1 MSGGAPRI
9 VEVLDLIS
17 KQPNGVSVTELSR
30 MLNITKASASR
41 MLAGFVEAGLL
52 ERDAAQ
58 RHTPGLRLWTLGAR
72 ALQCFRPAEIA
83 RPIIYEASQRHGIGI
98 YLATARGSTIYYIE
112 QVGPEIALNMPIHTV
127 LPIHACSPGKAI
139 LAFSSDDFIELVLS
153 KPLPRLTKHTITTR
167 EGMEQEIAEIKR
179 RGFSVNRGEAVENAL
194 GIAVPIFDHT
204 GRPVASIG
212 NACAPEEFGEEYIAR
227 MAPVVIEIGSALS
240 RALGYTTIGLRV
252 G

>member
-1 MSGGAPRI
+1 MSGGASRLA
-9 VEVLDLIS
+9 EVLDLIS
-17 KQPNGVSVTELSR
+17 KQPGGVSVTELSR
-30 MLNITKASASR
+30 MLAITKASASR
-41 MLAGFVEAGLL
+41 MLASFVEVGLL

-58 RHTPGLRLWTLGAR
+58 RHTPGMRLWTLGAR

-83 RPIIYEASQRHGIGI
+83 RPIIYEASKTHGIGL
-98 YLATARGSTIYYIE
+98 YLATARGSIVYYIE
-112 QVGPEIALNMPIHTV
+112 QVGPGIALNMPIHTV

-139 LAFSSDDFIELVLS
+139 LAFSAPDFIESVLS
-153 KPLPRLTKHTITTR
+153 QPLPRLTKHTITTR
-167 EGMEQEIAEIKR
+167 EGMEAELAEIKR

-212 NACAPEEFGEEYIAR
+212 NACAPEEFGDEYVSH
-227 MAPVVIEIGSALS
+227 MAPMVLEIGSRLS
-240 RALGYTTIGLRV
+240 GALGYTSIGLRV

>member
-17 KQPNGVSVTELSR
+17 KQPSGVSVTELSR
-30 MLNITKASASR
+30 MLTITKASASR

-58 RHTPGLRLWTLGAR
+58 RHTLGLRLWTLGAR

-83 RPIIYEASQRHGIGI
+83 RPIIYEASKRHGIGI
-98 YLATARGSTIYYIE
+98 YLATVRGATVYYLE
-112 QVGPEIALNMPIHTV
+112 QVGPGIPLNMPIHTV
-127 LPIHACSPGKAI
+127 LPIHASGPGKAI
-139 LAFSSDDFIELVLS
+139 LAFSSAEFIESILC
-153 KPLPRLTKHTITTR
+153 KPLKGLTAQTITTR
-167 EGMEQEIAEIKR
+167 EDLERELAEIKR
-179 RGFSVNRGEAVENAL
+179 QGYAVNRGEAEENAL
-194 GIAVPIFDHT
+194 GIAVPVFDHT

-212 NACAPEEFGEEYIAR
+212 NACSRDEFGDEYIAR
-227 MAPVVIEIGSALS
+227 TAPIVQEIGATLS
-240 RALGYTTIGLRV
+240 GALGYMAIGLRV